1 MIKKDN
7 NLEFIHSILS
17 KLLNNYEE
25 KFINLKMSDFIKNEM
40 INMDHGEYGVV
51 LEDLCVQLYEYGIKV
66 SVEDFEMI
74 KEAAKIIGINKDA
87 GLEGQ
92 SGIFIYCFEVIRC
105 IENKIL

>member
-7 NLEFIHSILS
+7 NSEFIHSILS

-25 KFINLKMSDFIKNEM
+25 KFINLKMPDFIKNEM

-51 LEDLCVQLYEYGIKV
+51 LEDLCVQLYEYDIKV

-74 KEAAKIIGINKDA
+74 KEVAKIIGINKDVYDF
-87 GLEGQ
+87 LRL
-92 SGIFIYCFEVIRC
+92 V
-105 IENKIL
+105 

>member
-25 KFINLKMSDFIKNEM
+25 KFISLKIPDFIKNEM

-51 LEDLCVQLYEYGIKV
+51 LEDLCVQLYEYNIKV
-66 SVEDFEMI
+66 SDEDFERI
-74 KEAAKIIGINKDA
+74 KEVAKFIGINKDA
-87 GLEGQ
+87 YDFLRL
-92 SGIFIYCFEVIRC
+92 V
-105 IENKIL
+105 

>member
-25 KFINLKMSDFIKNEM
+25 KFISLKIPDFIKNEM

-51 LEDLCVQLYEYGIKV
+51 LEDLCVQLYEYNIKV
-66 SVEDFEMI
+66 SDEDFERI
-74 KEAAKIIGINKDA
+74 KEAAKFIGINKDA
-87 GLEGQ
+87 YDFLRL
-92 SGIFIYCFEVIRC
+92 V
-105 IENKIL
+105 

>member
-1 MIKKDN
+1 MMIKKDN

-25 KFINLKMSDFIKNEM
+25 KFISLKMSDFIKNEM

-66 SVEDFEMI
+66 SDEDFEMI

-87 GLEGQ
+87 YDFFAFGL
-92 SGIFIYCFEVIRC
+92 
-105 IENKIL
+105 KL

>member
-7 NLEFIHSILS
+7 NLEFIYSILS

-25 KFINLKMSDFIKNEM
+25 KFINLKMLDFIKNEM

-51 LEDLCVQLYEYGIKV
+51 LEDLCVQLYEYDIKV

-74 KEAAKIIGINKDA
+74 KEVAKIIGINKDVYDF
-87 GLEGQ
+87 LRL
-92 SGIFIYCFEVIRC
+92 V
-105 IENKIL
+105 